1 MDFDAVA
8 TGKWG
13 SGVMH
18 GDPEVKVLVQWM
30 AASECGREVDYHV
43 PYDVK
48 DRKFIQ
54 RLREFSS
61 KMMEENIT
69 VGQMWDACSDL
80 ADFDVKAGTV
90 FESMLMLVAQW
101 KEQERAEMQDSPM
114 PLASQP
120 GSSKTL
126 PVGST
131 KSLVKGTTGVGAAV
145 DSENDGN
152 SEPATPSSKIGA
164 KERRIGS
171 QLFRIHAEELGLSS
185 PGSGLRKGG
194 SSSGSFVKRADAGN
208 MSLLTPSTSF
218 KSQKDDGEIQRR
230 GTGTAAGSGLI
241 PARVGGAS
249 KKNLRILNMRGLEI
263 EGKLHLED
271 DEAER
276 DTSEMHAMLFRS
288 MGPSR
293 TRSNES
299 RDSGE
304 NWGGSRSPAH
314 SPLR

>member
-18 GDPEVKVLVQWM
+18 GDPEVKVIVQWM
-30 AASECGREVDYHV
+30 AASECGREVNYHV

-54 RLREFSS
+54 RLREFTS

-69 VGQMWDACSDL
+69 VGQLWDACSDL

-120 GSSKTL
+120 GSSKAL
-126 PVGST
+126 LVGSS
-131 KSLVKGTTGVGAAV
+131 KSLVKGATGGAAV

-152 SEPATPSSKIGA
+152 SEPSTPSSKIGA

-185 PGSGLRKGG
+185 PGSGSRKGG
-194 SSSGSFVKRADAGN
+194 SSSGSFMNRADAGK

-218 KSQKDDGEIQRR
+218 KSQMEDGEIQRR

-271 DEAER
+271 DEEER

-288 MGPSR
+288 IGPSR

-299 RDSGE
+299 RDSGD
-304 NWGGSRSPAH
+304 NRGASRSPAH

>member
-18 GDPEVKVLVQWM
+18 GDPEVKVIVQWM
-30 AASECGREVDYHV
+30 AASECGREVNYHV

-54 RLREFSS
+54 RLREFTS

-69 VGQMWDACSDL
+69 VGQLWDACSDL

-120 GSSKTL
+120 GSSKAL
-126 PVGST
+126 LVGSS
-131 KSLVKGTTGVGAAV
+131 KSLVKGATGGAAV

-152 SEPATPSSKIGA
+152 SEPLTPSSKIGA
-164 KERRIGS
+164 KERRMGS

-185 PGSGLRKGG
+185 PGPGSRKGG
-194 SSSGSFVKRADAGN
+194 SSSGSFMNRADAGK

-218 KSQKDDGEIQRR
+218 KSQMEDGEIQRR

-263 EGKLHLED
+263 EGKLNLED
-271 DEAER
+271 DEEER

-288 MGPSR
+288 IGPSR

-299 RDSGE
+299 RDSGD
-304 NWGGSRSPAH
+304 NRGASHSPAH

>member
-18 GDPEVKVLVQWM
+18 GDPEVKVIVQWM
-30 AASECGREVDYHV
+30 AASECGREVNYHV

-54 RLREFSS
+54 RLREFTS

-69 VGQMWDACSDL
+69 VGQLWDACSDL

-120 GSSKTL
+120 GSSKAL
-126 PVGST
+126 LVGSS
-131 KSLVKGTTGVGAAV
+131 KSLVKGATGGAAV

-152 SEPATPSSKIGA
+152 SEPSTPSSKIGA
-164 KERRIGS
+164 KERRMGS

-185 PGSGLRKGG
+185 PGSGSRKGG
-194 SSSGSFVKRADAGN
+194 SSSGSFMNRADAGK

-218 KSQKDDGEIQRR
+218 KSQMEDGEIQRR

-271 DEAER
+271 DEEER

-288 MGPSR
+288 IGPSR

-299 RDSGE
+299 RDSGD
-304 NWGGSRSPAH
+304 NRGASHLPAH